1 MGFKIK
7 RKKENREENKS
18 KEKNKYTV
26 NLYTL
31 GCRTNT
37 YETFA
42 MMTDLKNAG
51 FEIVPFE
58 EKADFSIV
66 NSCSVT
72 NMSERKTRQVINKEK
87 KKNPE
92 GTYICVGCYAQHAK
106 PDEINADLILGNTE
120 KTEISKYILDYIDN
134 NKEKFENKNRDNVS
148 SKENVEY
155 NRFSEKIASDVFE
168 DKKYKEFKYSANYID
183 EGRTRAIVKIQ
194 DGCDR
199 FCTYCII
206 PYLRGRVRSRE
217 IENILN
223 EIEED
228 VKNGAKEIVLTGIH
242 MTSFGKDFG
251 YKEDLISLLEEIN
264 KIDGVKR
271 IRIGSLE
278 PKIITDEFIE
288 RIKKLDKLCMQLHL
302 SMQSGSDT
310 VLERMKR
317 RYTAEEYMD
326 AVFKLK
332 YNIPDIRITTDVI
345 VGFPG
350 ETEEE
355 FNETYE
361 NLKKLKLFKT
371 HIFKY
376 SPREGTVAAKMDGQ
390 IDGNI
395 KNERSKKLL
404 ELNKKHALEFLEN
417 DLGKELEVLFEQEK
431 NGIYFGYTKNYTK
444 VGVKKEDVN
453 RNIINEIVKV
463 KAKSVE
469 NKEVEDSLEIYIL
482 GEIE

>member
-7 RKKENREENKS
+7 KQKEDKKLEAINNLEE
-18 KEKNKYTV
+18 KYTV

-51 FEIVPFE
+51 FKIVPFE
-58 EKADFSIV
+58 EAADFSII

-87 KKNPE
+87 KKNPD
-92 GTYICVGCYAQHAK
+92 GTYVCVGCYAQHAK
-106 PDEINADLILGNTE
+106 PNEINADLLLGNIE
-120 KTEISKYILDYIDN
+120 KTEISKYLLDYIDK
-134 NKEKFENKNRDNVS
+134 NKEKFK
-148 SKENVEY
+148 KEDGKRNIEY
-155 NRFSEKIASDVFE
+155 NRFSEQIVSDVFE

-223 EIEED
+223 EIKEAVSD
-228 VKNGAKEIVLTGIH
+228 GAKEIVLTGIH

-251 YKEDLISLLEEIN
+251 YKENLIDLLEKINEIQ
-264 KIDGVKR
+264 GVER

-278 PKIITDEFIE
+278 PKIITDEFID

-302 SMQSGSDT
+302 SMQSGSNT

-317 RYTAEEYMD
+317 RYTIEEYMD
-326 AVFKLK
+326 AVYKLK

-361 NLKKLKLFKT
+361 NLKKMKLFKT

-376 SPREGTVAAKMDGQ
+376 SPREGTVAAKMTGQ

-404 ELNKKHALEFLEN
+404 ELNKKNALEYLQS
-417 DLGKELEVLFEQEK
+417 DIGKELEVLVEQEK
-431 NGIYFGYTKNYTK
+431 HGIYFGYTKNYTK
-444 VGVKKEDVN
+444 VGIKKEDVDKD
-453 RNIINEIVKV
+453 IINEIVKV

-469 NKEVEDSLEIYIL
+469 NQEAEDTLEIYIL
-482 GEIE
+482 GEIV